1 MGWLLVSPIKI
12 MIDKKIYKRYRRL
25 LDILKKEDDKLKE
38 QRTLNI
44 KDRDKYI
51 LRSLEDKED
60 RWQYDDTRGKT
71 EECEIISC
79 ILKRKI

>member
-60 RWQYDDTRGKT
+60 NYG
-71 EECEIISC
+71 
-79 ILKRKI
+79 

>member
-1 MGWLLVSPIKI
+1 

-60 RWQYDDTRGKT
+60 NYG
-71 EECEIISC
+71 
-79 ILKRKI
+79 

>member
-1 MGWLLVSPIKI
+1 MGWLLVSPTKI
-12 MIDKKIYKRYRRL
+12 MIDKKIYKKYKRL

-51 LRSLEDKED
+51 LRNLEDKED
-60 RWQYDDTRGKT
+60 KYG
-71 EECEIISC
+71 
-79 ILKRKI
+79 

>member
-1 MGWLLVSPIKI
+1 MGWLLVSPTKI
-12 MIDKKIYKRYRRL
+12 MMDKKTYKKYKRL

-38 QRTLNI
+38 QRRLNI

-60 RWQYDDTRGKT
+60 KYG
-71 EECEIISC
+71 
-79 ILKRKI
+79 

>member
-1 MGWLLVSPIKI
+1 
-12 MIDKKIYKRYRRL
+12 MIDKKIYKKYKRL

-51 LRSLEDKED
+51 LRDLEDKED
-60 RWQYDDTRGKT
+60 KYG
-71 EECEIISC
+71 
-79 ILKRKI
+79 